1 MATTAIIPIHAS
13 KDRPVAAALKMSV
26 EYIKNPNKTEDG
38 QWVTAFA
45 CDPLIADDE
54 FLFSKNQYATITG
67 RNQGARDVLA
77 YHLRIAFKPGET
89 DAETANRIGYELA
102 AKLTHGNHAFVCC
115 THTDK
120 RHVHTHVVIN
130 STSIDC
136 TKKFRNFKGSAFA
149 IRKIADFLCVENG
162 LSIVENPRPSKG
174 TIYAKNKGGEKQ
186 PTGRDQL
193 RKLMDKNIV
202 IGNSLTEF
210 ITKLKRAG
218 VEVKHGKQ
226 FSFRP
231 PGSRRFFRQ
240 DTLGED
246 YSDDAIRERLMG
258 TRTVIRNAPQRQPV
272 EEAFVPFV
280 ITRET
285 KFGLLIDIQ
294 KKVKEGKGAAYE
306 NWAKLYNLKQLARTL
321 IYLQENGIDSYDEL
335 VQKSTAASADFN
347 GKLKRIK
354 EIEVRQKEISEL
366 QYNIGHYGKS
376 REVYKVYR
384 NIKSQKDRD
393 IFFEANRADI
403 TLHLAAKK
411 HFDGLGLKKL
421 PSINQCKQEW
431 AALNSEKKM
440 LYRDYHELKDKRK
453 SWQMAKDNCEHIL
466 GIGKTETNHIAER
479 VPKRQ
484 HSHDL

>member
-1 MATTAIIPIHAS
+1 MATTAIIPIHGG
-13 KDRPVAAALKMSV
+13 KGRPVAAALKMSINYV
-26 EYIKNPNKTEDG
+26 KNPAKTDEG

-54 FLFSKNQYATITG
+54 FLFSKNQYAAITG

-77 YHLRIAFKPGET
+77 YHLRIAFMPGET

-120 RHVHTHVVIN
+120 QHVHTHVVIN

-162 LSIVENPRPSKG
+162 LSIVKNPQPSKG
-174 TIYAKNKGGEKQ
+174 TIYAKNKGGERQ

-193 RKLMDKNIV
+193 RTLMDENIV

-231 PGSRRFFRQ
+231 PGSKRFFRQ
-240 DTLGED
+240 DSLGED
-246 YSDDAIRERLMG
+246 YSEDAIRERLMG
-258 TRTVIRNAPQRQPV
+258 TREAPQRQPADEV
-272 EEAFVPFV
+272 FIPFV

-294 KKVKEGKGAAYE
+294 KKVQEGKGEAYE
-306 NWAKLYNLKQLARTL
+306 NWARLYNLKQLARTL

-335 VQKSTAASADFN
+335 VQKSSAASAEFN

-376 REVYKVYR
+376 RVVYKVYR

-411 HFDGLGLKKL
+411 YFDGLGLKKL
-421 PSINQCKQEW
+421 PSMQSLRQEY
-431 AALNSEKKM
+431 ATLESERKS
-440 LYRDYHELKDKRK
+440 LYRGYHEMKDQRTA
-453 SWQMAKDNCEHIL
+453 WQTAKDNCERIL
-466 GIGKTETNHIAER
+466 GIGKAESEHVTTR
-479 VPKRQ
+479 VPKRH
-484 HSHDL
+484 HSYEL